1 MAKCRETSLTVQNPV
16 LSIVVP
22 MYNESENV
30 WPFYERLKK
39 VLDQIGESYEI
50 ICVNDGSTD
59 DTIEKLLKL
68 RELDPNVKIIDFSR
82 NFGKEI
88 ALTAGIDFSSGEAV
102 IPIDAD
108 LQDPPEIIPELV
120 SKWREGYDVVYATR
134 LSREGESYI
143 KRLTATLF
151 YRIAQKVMHINIPKD
166 TGDFRLVSRAV
177 VETLKEMRERNRFMK
192 GLFAWVGFPHSVV
205 YYRRE
210 KRHGGKT
217 KWNYWRLWNF
227 ALEGITSFSYIP
239 LQIATYFGFVV
250 ALLSFVYALFIVIRT
265 LLFGIK
271 VPGYAS
277 TITIILFLGGVQLI
291 CIGIL
296 GEYIGRIYTEVKR
309 RPLYVIRRKYGL

>member
-1 MAKCRETSLTVQNPV
+1 MTSCHEAYLVTQNPV

-30 WPFYERLKK
+30 WLFYERLKK

-68 RELDPNVKIIDFSR
+68 REMDSNVKIIDFSR

-108 LQDPPEIIPELV
+108 LQDPPEIIPELIN
-120 SKWREGYDVVYATR
+120 KWREGYDVVYAIRTN
-134 LSREGESYI
+134 REGESWF
-143 KRLTATLF
+143 KRFATGIF
-151 YRIAQKVMHINIPKD
+151 YKLAESIMFVKIPRD
-166 TGDFRLVSRAV
+166 VRDFRLMSRPV
-177 VETLKEMRERNRFMK
+177 VEVLKNLRERNRFMK
-192 GLFAWVGFPHSVV
+192 GLFAWVGFSSAAV
-205 YYRRE
+205 YYSYE

-217 KWNYWRLWNF
+217 KWNYWKLWNF

-239 LQIATYFGFVV
+239 LQIATYFGF
-250 ALLSFVYALFIVIRT
+250 AIAFFSFVYASYIVIKT
-265 LLFGIK
+265 LIVGREL
-271 VPGYAS
+271 PGYAS
-277 TITIILFLGGVQLI
+277 IIVSILFLGGIQLI
-291 CIGIL
+291 CLGIL
-296 GEYIGRIYTEVKR
+296 GEYIGRIYTEVKK
-309 RPLYVIRRKYGL
+309 RPLYVVRRKYGL